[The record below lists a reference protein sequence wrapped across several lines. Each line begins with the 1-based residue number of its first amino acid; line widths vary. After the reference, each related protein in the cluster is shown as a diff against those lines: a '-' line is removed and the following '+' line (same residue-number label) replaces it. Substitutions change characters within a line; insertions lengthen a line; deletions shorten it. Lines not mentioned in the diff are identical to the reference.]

1 MKKFLKSSIA
11 LAVIVLAVSSVSAE
25 IRIKEQARIRTS
37 AYSVSKTEGG
47 DKKAVLWNLKNA
59 SATDYLNFYADN
71 EYAGVAIESAIN
83 AGLKNGADA
92 ITFDTYYG
100 WLNYGALKFTF
111 GDYDSRFTNRY
122 NVTATEAGLL
132 DSDIA
137 KYGLSNKI
145 SYGYGPTAGKT
156 GKTWLYDFG
165 NVAQSAGGENL
176 SLIADYTL
184 SDIAG
189 GKLLLKTGLLE
200 SEYDKGTEFEQNAGY
215 VFEAAWQG
223 QSASLD
229 LIFKNPV
236 NKAFGGAAYLTYKP
250 SDALAAVAGF
260 TAGVETDVIDL
271 AFAVDG
277 RLQYAF
283 SKDLKA
289 TAVAK
294 YSSYKADG
302 ADDAESALEAG
313 AELSYAASDSLVFA
327 FDARLDLT
335 DLDDNEGKD
344 LGENTVTVS
353 PRVKISAGP
362 AAAITAA
369 VEFTQA
375 LNSGDND
382 AAVKTKVDVPVI
394 FRVKL

>member
-1 MKKFLKSSIA
+1 MKKSLKSSIA

-83 AGLKNGADA
+83 AGLKNGSDA

-145 SYGYGPTAGKT
+145 SYGLTATKT

-189 GKLLLKTGLLE
+189 GKLLLRTGLLE

-223 QSASLD
+223 ESASLD

>member
-1 MKKFLKSSIA
+1 MKKSLKSSIA
-11 LAVIVLAVSSVSAE
+11 LALIVLAVSSVSAE

-277 RLQYAF
+277 RVQYAF

-327 FDARLDLT
+327 LDARLDLT

>member
-1 MKKFLKSSIA
+1 MKKSFKSSIA

-145 SYGYGPTAGKT
+145 SYGLAADKT

-184 SDIAG
+184 SDIAD
-189 GKLLLKTGLLE
+189 GKLLLKAGLLE

-250 SDALAAVAGF
+250 SDAFAAVAGF
-260 TAGVETDVIDL
+260 TAGLQTDVIDL

-277 RLQYAF
+277 RVQYAF

-313 AELSYAASDSLVFA
+313 AELSYAASDRLVFA
-327 FDARLDLT
+327 LDARLDLT

-362 AAAITAA
+362 LAAITAA

>member
-1 MKKFLKSSIA
+1 MKKSLKSSIA
-11 LAVIVLAVSSVSAE
+11 LALIVLAVSSVSAE

-59 SATDYLNFYADN
+59 SAIDYLNFYADN

-145 SYGYGPTAGKT
+145 SYGLAADKT

-165 NVAQSAGGENL
+165 NVAQPAGGENL

-189 GKLLLKTGLLE
+189 GKLLLKTGLLD

-223 QSASLD
+223 ESASLD

-283 SKDLKA
+283 SKELKA

-327 FDARLDLT
+327 LDARLDLT

>member
-1 MKKFLKSSIA
+1 MKKSLKSSIA

-145 SYGYGPTAGKT
+145 SYGLTADKT

-327 FDARLDLT
+327 LDARLDLT

>member
-1 MKKFLKSSIA
+1 MKRSLKSSIA
-11 LAVIVLAVSSVSAE
+11 LAVIALAVSSVSAE

-47 DKKAVLWNLKNA
+47 DKKAALWNLKNA

-145 SYGYGPTAGKT
+145 SYGLTATKT

-200 SEYDKGTEFEQNAGY
+200 SEYDKGAEFEQNAGY

>member
-1 MKKFLKSSIA
+1 MKKSFKSSIA

-145 SYGYGPTAGKT
+145 SYGLTADKT

-165 NVAQSAGGENL
+165 NVAQPAGGENL

-184 SDIAG
+184 SDIAD
-189 GKLLLKTGLLE
+189 GKLLLKAGLLE
-200 SEYDKGTEFEQNAGY
+200 SEYDKGTEFEQDAGY

-229 LIFKNPV
+229 LIFKNPI

-250 SDALAAVAGF
+250 SDAFAAVAGL
-260 TAGVETDVIDL
+260 TAGLETDVIDL

-277 RLQYAF
+277 RVQYAF

-313 AELSYAASDSLVFA
+313 AELSYAASDRLLFA
-327 FDARLDLT
+327 LDARLDLT

-362 AAAITAA
+362 LAAITAA

>member
-1 MKKFLKSSIA
+1 MKKSLKSSIA
-11 LAVIVLAVSSVSAE
+11 LALIVLAVSSVSAE

-283 SKDLKA
+283 SKALKA

-327 FDARLDLT
+327 LDARLDLT

>member
-1 MKKFLKSSIA
+1 MKKSLKSSIA

-145 SYGYGPTAGKT
+145 SYGLTATKT

-223 QSASLD
+223 KSASLD

-327 FDARLDLT
+327 LDARLDLT

>member
-1 MKKFLKSSIA
+1 MKKSLKSSIA

-145 SYGYGPTAGKT
+145 SYGLTADKT

-165 NVAQSAGGENL
+165 NVAQPAGGENL

-184 SDIAG
+184 SDIAD
-189 GKLLLKTGLLE
+189 GKLLLKAGLLE
-200 SEYDKGTEFEQNAGY
+200 SEYDKGTEFEQDAGY

-229 LIFKNPV
+229 LIFKNPI

-250 SDALAAVAGF
+250 SDAFAAVAGF
-260 TAGVETDVIDL
+260 TAGVEKDVIDL

-277 RLQYAF
+277 RVQYAF

-313 AELSYAASDSLVFA
+313 AELSYAASDSLLFA
-327 FDARLDLT
+327 LDARLDLT

-362 AAAITAA
+362 LAAITAA
-369 VEFTQA
+369 VEFTQT

>member
-1 MKKFLKSSIA
+1 MKKSLKSSIA

-145 SYGYGPTAGKT
+145 SYGLAADKT

-223 QSASLD
+223 ESASLD